1 MPRFFIQTLWK
12 LEDISALQHL
22 CLGNGAW
29 LSGEEFSSMG
39 GGGQFW
45 GLCTGFVLRMK
56 PRLHFYSDFKKVTFT
71 LSLFRTQWHTHLW
84 LIPWMLNEQAF
95 GYPGANCRSCSNSPR
110 SSYWVRE
117 SLVFLTRVSSVL
129 GLSYYSSY
137 YLRITHWEFLTSC
150 LSYFLFLH
158 LTNTLHTRYVAGIGL
173 GPGCSWKS
181 NSKQDTICYLGACS
195 VKEKDKPI
203 IID

>member
-1 MPRFFIQTLWK
+1 
-12 LEDISALQHL
+12 
-22 CLGNGAW
+22 
-29 LSGEEFSSMG
+29 
-39 GGGQFW
+39 
-45 GLCTGFVLRMK
+45 
-56 PRLHFYSDFKKVTFT
+56 
-71 LSLFRTQWHTHLW
+71 
-84 LIPWMLNEQAF
+84 MLNEQAF

-173 GPGCSWKS
+173 GPGCSWNS

-195 VKEKDKPI
+195 VEEKDKPI
-203 IID
+203 IIDQCGACYDGGSRRYCGSMGKGNLPWLRGWESLRGGSKVKGRSRV